1 MRVVTVLPFVLAAV
15 LWQPVAAGGQI
26 CTLPDSVGRALPDTV
41 ASEGPY
47 ATIRDQG
54 VPFSE
59 LELGVGHLRPT
70 DETWKWEWL
79 TEIALPLSE
88 APGAAP
94 WGWIA
99 RGWIIDVGTGRI
111 TPLTVSGLIETGYE
125 DATFL
130 VLESADDGWIE
141 IRFAP
146 EVPESEVG
154 TAWVPACALPGEDV
168 DLRLEKWQDR
178 FLSDQIS
185 PLFFRSAGPHVL
197 RNAPRDGGE
206 RPGTIAGDYHLEPLE
221 IAGDWMRVIV
231 KQPSDYCVLDIQPV
245 VKKGWVRWWSA
256 DRGPL
261 VWYHTRGC

>member
-168 DLRLEKWQDR
+168 DLRLEKWQDL